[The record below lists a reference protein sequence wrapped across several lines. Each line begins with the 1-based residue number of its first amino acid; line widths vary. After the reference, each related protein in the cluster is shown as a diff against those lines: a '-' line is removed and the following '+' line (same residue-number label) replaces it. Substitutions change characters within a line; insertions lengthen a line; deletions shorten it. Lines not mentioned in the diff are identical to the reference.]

1 MDAILVVD
9 DDVEVR
15 GMLVT
20 FLSRETYTVHQA
32 ANADDALDVLTRN
45 PIAVI
50 VCDRFMPGKDGL
62 WLALQVCKLW
72 PSVAIVL
79 ATADDAVPAS
89 ITQLPSV
96 TGYLVKPLDLQKLR
110 QAIRDGVDWHR
121 NFRLRQSLQAR
132 SHRPRT

>member
-9 DDVEVR
+9 DETEVR
-15 GMLVT
+15 EMLAT
-20 FLSRETYTVHQA
+20 FLSREAYTVHQA
-32 ANADDALDVLTRN
+32 ATADGALEVLTTS

-62 WLALQVCKLW
+62 WLAVQVCKLW

-89 ITQLPSV
+89 ITLLPSV
-96 TGYLVKPLDLQKLR
+96 TGYLVKPLSLADFQ
-110 QAIRDGVDWHR
+110 QAVRDGVDWHR
-121 NFRLRQSLQAR
+121 NFRLRQSLQRR
-132 SHRPRT
+132 SHRPGT